1 MAQFDVYIN
10 PIERQREAVPY
21 VVDMQSALLEQLP
34 TRWVMPLAVQ
44 TLNAGGVPQRLC
56 PQFEVAGQPVHAWP
70 HQAAPLVARTLGR
83 PVANLRHEAAALID
97 ALDAV
102 TSGI

>member
-1 MAQFDVYIN
+1 MAQFDVYVN
-10 PIERQREAVPY
+10 PIERQREAVPF

-44 TLNAGGVPQRLC
+44 GVGAGGVPQRLC
-56 PQFEVAGQPVHAWP
+56 PSFEVGGRRVHAWP
-70 HQAAPLVARTLGR
+70 HQSAPLIARTLGR
-83 PVANLRHEAAALID
+83 PVGTLRHEAAALID
-97 ALDAV
+97 ALGAV